1 MPRFYFDL
9 HKGDRVTRDGEGQ
22 EFVDVDAA
30 EREAEKSVVQIYRDH
45 DGEPHET
52 ATIDVRDEHGR
63 IVAVVTASLE
73 VSPQRDS

>member
-9 HKGDRVTRDGEGQ
+9 HKGDRVTRDEEGQ

-45 DGEPHET
+45 DGQPHEMV
-52 ATIDVRDEHGR
+52 TIDVRDEHGR
-63 IVAVVTASLE
+63 IVAAVTASLE
-73 VSPQRDS
+73 VSRQRDS